1 MTIGPTDITQ
11 ISQAIAQALRAEFTD
26 RDTSKNQCESIK
38 EIKETLYGNGREGMK
53 MLVTRIEERQ
63 KNLIWWNRAT
73 IAVAL
78 AATAGLVVD
87 VLSRQ

>member
-1 MTIGPTDITQ
+1 MTISPTDVTQ
-11 ISQAIAQALRAEFTD
+11 ISQAIAQTLRGELA
-26 RDTSKNQCESIK
+26 DTVVAKDQYESIK
-38 EIKETLYGNGREGMK
+38 EMKETLYGNGREGVK

-73 IAVAL
+73 IGVAL
-78 AATAGLVVD
+78 AAVAGLIVD